1 MFSLSM
7 HGIKHLKDKKCK
19 TALNAFI
26 EKVNEFN
33 RKPNKLYVDQGRLLY
48 NKLMQEWLEKVNI
61 LMYSTH
67 NEGKSVML
75 ANIIFV
81 IWIN

>member
-81 IWIN
+81 I

>member
-7 HGIKHLKDKKCK
+7 HGIKPLKDTKCK

-26 EKVNEFN
+26 QKVNEFN
-33 RKPNKLYVDQGRLLY
+33 RKPNKLYVDQGRVLY
-48 NKLMQEWLEKVNI
+48 NKLIQEWLEKIII
-61 LMYSTH
+61 LVYSTH
-67 NEGKSVML
+67 NEGNSVMIV
-75 ANIIFV
+75 NIIFV

>member
-7 HGIKHLKDKKCK
+7 HGIKPWKDRKCK

-26 EKVNEFN
+26 QKVNEFN
-33 RKPNKLYVDQGRLLY
+33 RKPNKLYVDQGRVFY
-48 NKLMQEWLEKVNI
+48 NKLIQEWLDKVNI
-61 LMYSTH
+61 LIYSTH
-67 NEGKSVML
+67 NEGKSVMIV
-75 ANIIFV
+75 NIIFV